1 MNYAELQQAIQD
13 MTENYEAV
21 FVNNIPLFVQQAE
34 QRIYNVVQLPLLS
47 KPSKGATKANRPYIT
62 LPTDFLS
69 VDQLAIIAANGSYS
83 FPIIVDVSFIRE
95 RYSNPTSTGVPKY
108 YAVFNNNTLIVG
120 PTPDQIYQ
128 IELIYLGYPESIVT
142 AGTSFLGNQF
152 SSVLLYGSLIEAY
165 TFMKGDQDI
174 MAVYDTKYKEALAL
188 LKRLGDGL
196 DRVDNY
202 RNDQSVVP
210 VQ

>member
-1 MNYAELQQAIQD
+1 M
-13 MTENYEAV
+13 
-21 FVNNIPLFVQQAE
+21 FVQQAE
-34 QRIYNVVQLPLLS
+34 QRIYNVVQLPVSS

-62 LPTDFLS
+62 LPNDFLS

-83 FPIIVDVSFIRE
+83 FPIVVDVSFIRE

-108 YAVFNNNTLIVG
+108 YAVLNNDTLIVG

-128 IELIYLGYPESIVT
+128 IELIYIGYPESIVT

-165 TFMKGDQDI
+165 TFMKGEQDI

-202 RNDQSVVP
+202 RNDQAVVP

>member
-1 MNYAELQQAIQD
+1 M
-13 MTENYEAV
+13 
-21 FVNNIPLFVQQAE
+21 
-34 QRIYNVVQLPLLS
+34 
-47 KPSKGATKANRPYIT
+47 
-62 LPTDFLS
+62 
-69 VDQLAIIAANGSYS
+69 
-83 FPIIVDVSFIRE
+83 
-95 RYSNPTSTGVPKY
+95 
-108 YAVFNNNTLIVG
+108 
-120 PTPDQIYQ
+120 
-128 IELIYLGYPESIVT
+128 ELIYIAYPESIVT

>member
-1 MNYAELQQAIQD
+1 MNYAELKQAIQD
-13 MTENYEAV
+13 MTENYEAT
-21 FVNNIPLFVQQAE
+21 FIDNIPMFVQQAE

-47 KPSKGATKANRPYIT
+47 KPSTGTLKINRPYIH
-62 LPTDFLS
+62 LPVDFLS
-69 VDQLAIIAANGSYS
+69 VDHLAIIDNDGNYN
-83 FPIIVDVSFIRE
+83 FVLIVDVSFIRE
-95 RYSNPTSTGVPKY
+95 RYSNPNMTGIPKY
-108 YAVFNNNTLIVG
+108 YSVLNNDTLIIG
-120 PTPDQIYQ
+120 PTPDQAYSM
-128 IELIYLGYPESIVT
+128 ELIYIAYPESIVT

>member
-1 MNYAELQQAIQD
+1 M
-13 MTENYEAV
+13 
-21 FVNNIPLFVQQAE
+21 FVLQAE
-34 QRIYNVVQLPLLS
+34 QRIYNVVQLPVSS
-47 KPSKGATKANRPYIT
+47 KMSKGTLKINRPYIP
-62 LPTDFLS
+62 LPVDFLS
-69 VDQLAIIAANGSYS
+69 VDHLAIIESNGDYN
-83 FPIIVDVSFIRE
+83 FVLIVDLSFIRE
-95 RYSNPTSTGVPKY
+95 RYANPNLTGIPKY
-108 YAVFNNNTLIVG
+108 YSVLNNDTLMIG
-120 PTPDQIYQ
+120 PTPDQAYSM
-128 IELIYLGYPESIVT
+128 ELVYVTYPESIVT

-202 RNDQSVVP
+202 RNDQAVVP

>member
-1 MNYAELQQAIQD
+1 MNYAELKQAIQD
-13 MTENYEAV
+13 MTENYEAT
-21 FVNNIPLFVQQAE
+21 FVNNIPMFVQQAE

-47 KPSKGATKANRPYIT
+47 KPSKGATKASRPYIH

-69 VDQLAIIAANGSYS
+69 VDHLAIIDDNGDYT
-83 FPIIVDVSFIRE
+83 FVIVVDVSFIRE
-95 RYSNPTSTGVPKY
+95 RYSNPSQTGIPKY
-108 YAVFNNNTLIVG
+108 YGILNNDTLIVG
-120 PTPDQIYQ
+120 PTPDKIYQ
-128 IELIYLGYPESIVT
+128 IELIYIAYPESIVT

-174 MAVYDTKYKEALAL
+174 MAVYETKYKEALAL

>member
-21 FVNNIPLFVQQAE
+21 FVNNIPMFVQQAE
-34 QRIYNVVQLPLLS
+34 QRIYNVVQLPVSS

-83 FPIIVDVSFIRE
+83 FPIVVDVSFIRE

-128 IELIYLGYPESIVT
+128 IELVYIGYPESIVT

-165 TFMKGDQDI
+165 TFMKGEADI

-202 RNDQSVVP
+202 RNDQAVVP